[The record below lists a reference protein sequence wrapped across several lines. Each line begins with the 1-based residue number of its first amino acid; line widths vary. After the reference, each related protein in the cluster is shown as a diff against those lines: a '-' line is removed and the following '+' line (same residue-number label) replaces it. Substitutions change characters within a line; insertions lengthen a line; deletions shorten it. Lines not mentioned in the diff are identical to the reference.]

1 MSYIQVYHIPQKM
14 WIWYNVTY
22 MVDDQKSR
30 ILSPE
35 RRLEAEQIKEQPKE
49 RLEFGA
55 EKIVVPPSEK
65 PRGVP
70 PPVPTRPAM
79 APPKEPELVKIEN
92 ILEENLKEV
101 YASLPADIKPKFKAK
116 GEETAT
122 KIREL
127 MEKTKV
133 KARKILKLI
142 KAWLKLIPGVNKFFL
157 EQEAAI
163 KTQKLMAMKNKI
175 NDD

>member
-1 MSYIQVYHIPQKM
+1 MS
-14 WIWYNVTY
+14 
-22 MVDDQKSR
+22 DDQGSK

-49 RLEFGA
+49 GLEFGVD
-55 EKIVVPPSEK
+55 KVMVPPSEK

-70 PPVPTRPAM
+70 PPVPVRPAVVL
-79 APPKEPELVKIEN
+79 PKEPELVKIES

-101 YASLPADIKPKFKAK
+101 YASLPAEVRPQFKAK

-127 MEKTKV
+127 MEKTKI

-163 KTQKLMAMKNKI
+163 KTQKLMAMKEK
-175 NDD
+175 